1 MAVGAQTSFNGNRH
15 GKARQGAG
23 ANAAAQRP
31 LPAATQALLQQGLAK
46 HQAGQLDEA
55 MRLYERVLKE
65 RPTQPDAL
73 HLSGVI
79 HHQQGDSET
88 AVKLIRK
95 ALKGDPAN
103 SNALI
108 NLGAALTSL
117 ERWDEASEVLKG
129 AVSRLP
135 SSAEAHGNLA
145 AVYEKAGKMAD
156 AAALY
161 RRAAELNP
169 ANIQYWR
176 RWADTAYNAEAW
188 SDAAAAFSRY
198 LDAVPGDSDARNN
211 MGLALQRA
219 NRSQEAVEALQ
230 RSLAE
235 QPDNA
240 MIHGNLGNALGKAG
254 RLPEAEYHFRRA
266 VELAPDDWRMQI
278 NLVNLLWEIGKID
291 EASALIDKVIAD
303 RPDDA
308 LLLQQTATRLTNA
321 RHYERAE
328 QLLKRAI
335 EIDPNLAEAHN
346 ALGNLDAL
354 RFDYASSIEKYSKA
368 IELKP
373 DHLLAHL
380 NLCMALLKLRR
391 FDEAAI
397 RTYGLRMQP
406 DYAKHEAAT
415 LSRII
420 QILKIVADYDGLEL
434 LGDFWPAI
442 EAAPIEHLSPAL
454 LTLLSL
460 AEDDEHILRMVAATR
475 RVGTELEMKAAWK
488 ATKAPAV
495 ISRSGKIKIGL
506 VSADFRNHS
515 ASRCILPLLRDYD
528 RDRFEL
534 RCYSAV
540 SATDDPVQQAMMSL
554 VDAFVEI
561 DNLDDPTASDRIKAD
576 RIEALF
582 DLSGWTAYSRL
593 PLFAYKPAPY
603 QISWLGWPFTS
614 GLPSI
619 GHFLVDRFNAPARE
633 GLLAEKPLVMEG
645 PWVCFENLTQT
656 PIGDVPFKRNGHIT
670 FGTLN
675 NTYKVSQK
683 QIALWAR
690 IMAAVPGSR
699 FLMARA
705 EVRSL
710 VFCRNML
717 VEFSKYGIGED
728 RLELIGQSP
737 HGGSHFDFYNKFDIS
752 LDTYPVVGGVTTMD
766 SLWMGVPVVAMYGP
780 AFHQR
785 IGHSILNHC
794 GLSEF
799 SVPTPE
805 AFVETACRLA
815 ADTDRL
821 VEFRAELRAQVQ
833 ASPLLD
839 GPSFAKRFGA
849 AMAGLVGAPN

>member
-1 MAVGAQTSFNGNRH
+1 MAVSAQSSFNGSRSA
-15 GKARQGAG
+15 KAPRAAG
-23 ANAAAQRP
+23 GPVPAPRP
-31 LPAATQALLQQGLAK
+31 LPATLLALLQEGLAR
-46 HQAGQLDEA
+46 HQAGRLDEA
-55 MRLYERVLKE
+55 IELYQRVLKE

-79 HHQQGDSET
+79 HHQRGDSKM

-95 ALKGDPAN
+95 ALKGDP
-103 SNALI
+103 SNANALV
-108 NLGAALTSL
+108 NLGAALTAL
-117 ERWDEASEVLKG
+117 ERWEEAGDVLQE

-135 SSAEAHGNLA
+135 NSAEAQGNLGA
-145 AVYEKAGKMAD
+145 AHERAGRLSD
-156 AAALY
+156 AASSY
-161 RRAAELNP
+161 RRASELNP
-169 ANIQYWR
+169 ANPQYLR
-176 RWADTAYNAEAW
+176 RWADSAYNIGVWQEA
-188 SDAAAAFSRY
+188 ATAFDRY
-198 LDAVPGDSDARNN
+198 LQMVPGDTDARNN
-211 MGLALQRA
+211 MGLALQELRRTDQA
-219 NRSQEAVEALQ
+219 IEALQ
-230 RSLAE
+230 RSLAD

-240 MIHGNLGNALGKAG
+240 MIHANLGNALGQAG
-254 RLPEAEYHFRRA
+254 RLVEAEIHFRRS

-278 NLVNLLWEIGKID
+278 NLVNLLWELGRID
-291 EASALIDKVIAD
+291 EAFARIEKVIAT

-308 LLLQQTATRLTNA
+308 QLLQQTATRLTGV

-335 EIDPNLAEAHN
+335 EIDPNLAEAYN
-346 ALGNLDAL
+346 GLGNIAAL
-354 RFDYASSIEKYSKA
+354 RFDYAGSIGQYSKA

-420 QILKIVADYDGLEL
+420 QILKIVADFDGIEL

-442 EAAPIEHLSPAL
+442 EMAPIEHLSPAL
-454 LTLLSL
+454 LTLLSM
-460 AEDDEHILRMVAATR
+460 AEDDEHIERMVAASR
-475 RVGTELEMKAAWK
+475 RVGVDLERKAAWK
-488 ATKAPAV
+488 VEAAPAFV
-495 ISRSGKIKIGL
+495 KRTGKIRIGL
-506 VSADFRNHS
+506 VSADFRSHS
-515 ASRCILPLLRDYD
+515 AARCILPLLRGYD

-534 RCYSAV
+534 TCYSAV
-540 SATDDPVQQAMMSL
+540 SATDDPVQRTIMGLS
-554 VDAFVEI
+554 DAFVEI
-561 DNLDDPTASDRIKAD
+561 DAMDDPAAAD
-576 RIEALF
+576 RMRADGMEVLF

-593 PLFAYKPAPY
+593 PLFAYKPAPH
-603 QISWLGWPFTS
+603 QVSWLGWPFTS

-619 GHFLVDRFNAPARE
+619 GHFLVDRFNAPTRP
-633 GLLAEKPLVMEG
+633 GLLVESPLVMDG
-645 PWVCFENLTQT
+645 SWVCFENLTQT
-656 PIGDVPFKRNGHIT
+656 PIGDAPFKRNGHIT

-717 VEFSKYGIGED
+717 LEFSKYGIGED
-728 RLELIGQSP
+728 RLELIGQAADA
-737 HGGSHFDFYNKFDIS
+737 SHFDFYNQFDVS

-766 SLWMGVPVVAMYGP
+766 SLWMGVPVVAMYGA

-794 GLSEF
+794 GLGEF

-821 VEFRAELRAQVQ
+821 AEMRTELRSQV
-833 ASPLLD
+833 AESPLLD
-839 GPSFAKRFGA
+839 VSGFAARFGA
-849 AMAGLVGAPN
+849 AIAGLVAKSN

>member
-1 MAVGAQTSFNGNRH
+1 MAVGAQSSFNGNRRQMSFH
-15 GKARQGAG
+15 GPTKGKSAVK
-23 ANAAAQRP
+23 P
-31 LPAATQALLQQGLAK
+31 LPAATLAILQQGLVA
-46 HQAGQLDEA
+46 HQAGQLDDA
-55 MRLYERVLKE
+55 MCLYERVLKE

-79 HHQQGDSET
+79 HHQQGESEI

-95 ALKGDPAN
+95 SLKGDPAN
-103 SNALI
+103 ANALI
-108 NLGAALTSL
+108 NLGAALTAL
-117 ERWDEASEVLKG
+117 RRWEEAGEVLRD
-129 AVSRLP
+129 AAMWLP
-135 SSAEAHGNLA
+135 NSAEAHGNLA
-145 AVYEKAGKMAD
+145 AVYERAGRLMD
-156 AAALY
+156 AVALY
-161 RRAAELNP
+161 RRAVELNP
-169 ANIQYWR
+169 ANVQYLR
-176 RWADTAYNAEAW
+176 RWADTAHAAEAW
-188 SDAAAAFSRY
+188 KDAAEAFTRY
-198 LDAVPGDSDARNN
+198 LDAVPGDTDARNN
-211 MGLALQRA
+211 MGLVLQRV
-219 NRSQEAVEALQ
+219 NRPQEAVEALQ
-230 RSLAE
+230 ASLAV

-240 MIHGNLGNALGKAG
+240 MIHGNLGNALGNVG
-254 RLPEAEYHFRRA
+254 RLGEAEFHFRRA

-278 NLVNLLWEIGKID
+278 NLINLLWEIGKIE
-291 EASALIDKVIAD
+291 EASTLIDKVIAE

-308 LLLQQTATRLTNA
+308 QLLQQSATRFINA
-321 RHYERAE
+321 RHYQRAE

-335 EIDPNLAEAHN
+335 ELDPTLAEAHN
-346 ALGNLDAL
+346 SLGNIDAL
-354 RFDYASSIEKYSKA
+354 RFDYAASVEKYSRA

-406 DYAKHEAAT
+406 DYGKHEAAT

-420 QILKIVADYDGLEL
+420 QILKIVADFDGIEL

-454 LTLLSL
+454 LTLLSM
-460 AEDDEHILRMVAATR
+460 AEDDEHIQRMVAASR
-475 RVGTELEMKAAWK
+475 RIGVDLETKAAWK
-488 ATKAPAV
+488 AGAGPTFVKRA
-495 ISRSGKIKIGL
+495 GKIKIGL

-540 SATDDPVQQAMMSL
+540 SAIDDPVQHKMVELA
-554 VDAFVEI
+554 DAFVEI
-561 DNLDDPTASDRIKAD
+561 DNMDDPTAADRIKAD
-576 RIEALF
+576 GIEALF

-593 PLFAYKPAPY
+593 PLFAYKPAPH

-614 GLPSI
+614 GLPSV
-619 GHFLVDRFNAPARE
+619 GHFLVDRFNAPTRD
-633 GLLAEKPLVMEG
+633 GLLVEKPLVMDG
-645 PWVCFENLTQT
+645 SWVCFENLTQT
-656 PIGDVPFKRNGHIT
+656 TIGESPFKRNGHIT

-717 VEFSKYGIGED
+717 VEFSKYGIGEE
-728 RLELIGQSP
+728 RLTLIGQDVRAA
-737 HGGSHFDFYNKFDIS
+737 SHFDFYNQFDIS

-766 SLWMGVPVVAMYGP
+766 SLWMGVPVVAMYGG

-794 GLSEF
+794 GLGEF

-805 AFVETACRLA
+805 AFVETTCRLA

-821 VEFRAELRAQVQ
+821 VELRAELRPQVE

-839 GPSFAKRFGA
+839 APGFAKRFGA
-849 AMAGLVGAPN
+849 AIAGLVDAPN